1 MHPQS
6 LRRCRRH
13 HHLDLAYRLA
23 SYTSNTAINL
33 SKMGRSQLHGGA
45 VDDKSRILT
54 LRRKGKIIGGGRKLG
69 LLDGVSQIAA
79 KERSELVVCYLYNR
93 RRYAWIP

>member
-6 LRRCRRH
+6 LRRYGRH

-23 SYTSNTAINL
+23 GYTSNTAINP

-45 VDDKSRILT
+45 VDDESRILT
-54 LRRKGKIIGGGRKLG
+54 LRGKGKITGGGRKMG

-79 KERSELVVCYLYNR
+79 KERSKLVVRFLHNGC
-93 RRYAWIP
+93 